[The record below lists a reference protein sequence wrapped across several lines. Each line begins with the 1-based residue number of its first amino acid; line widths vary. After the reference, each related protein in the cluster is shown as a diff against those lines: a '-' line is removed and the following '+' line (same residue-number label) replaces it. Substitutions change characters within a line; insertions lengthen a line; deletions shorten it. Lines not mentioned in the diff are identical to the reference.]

1 MIREFEGRRPP
12 SLDLFL
18 EYVGLEEEDFYSIA
32 LGHQVSP
39 WQFDNSAISEGER
52 TPDFDQ
58 WLRGDGLSPAD
69 SGDQLSQ
76 WNKNCSNCDTSDGCG
91 VG

>member
-32 LGHQVSP
+32 LGQSG
-39 WQFDNSAISEGER
+39 FALAIR
-52 TPDFDQ
+52 
-58 WLRGDGLSPAD
+58 
-69 SGDQLSQ
+69 
-76 WNKNCSNCDTSDGCG
+76 
-91 VG
+91 